1 MLKGL
6 FSVWSAIDLVIALRA
21 LAFSM
26 EVIQGRARRSDLFQ
40 WTALAVYGCYV
51 YTSQSWRYGF
61 QGENPWQVFF
71 LEAAF
76 VIQVMADIRYYFLSG
91 SKRNLSFQCLLWALN
106 LVQMLC
112 LVLRPWLLA
121 LAVCFFLVEVLWYRR
136 RNHHQQLEG

>member
-61 QGENPWQVFF
+61 QGENLWQVFF

-91 SKRNLSFQCLLWALN
+91 PKRNLSFQCLLWALN

-112 LVLRPWLLA
+112 LVLRPILLA
-121 LAVCFFLVEVLWYRR
+121 VVAGYFIVEVLLYR
-136 RNHHQQLEG
+136 RNHPQQPEG

>member
-76 VIQVMADIRYYFLSG
+76 VIQVLADIRYYFMNG
-91 SKRNLSFQCLLWALN
+91 PPRNLSFQCLLWVLN
-106 LVQMLC
+106 LVQLLC
-112 LVLRPWLLA
+112 LVLRPILLA
-121 LAVCFFLVEVLWYRR
+121 VVAGYFIVEVLLYR
-136 RNHHQQLEG
+136 RNHPQQPEG

>member
-51 YTSQSWRYGF
+51 YSSQSWRYGF
-61 QGENPWQVFF
+61 QGGDTWQVFF

-76 VIQVMADIRYYFLSG
+76 VIQVMADIRYYFLNG
-91 SKRNLSFQCLLWALN
+91 PKRNLSFQCLLWVLN
-106 LVQMLC
+106 VVQVLC
-112 LVLRPWLLA
+112 LMLRPILLA
-121 LAVCFFLVEVLWYRR
+121 VATGFLLVEVLWYRR
-136 RNHHQQLEG
+136 RSHPQQPEG